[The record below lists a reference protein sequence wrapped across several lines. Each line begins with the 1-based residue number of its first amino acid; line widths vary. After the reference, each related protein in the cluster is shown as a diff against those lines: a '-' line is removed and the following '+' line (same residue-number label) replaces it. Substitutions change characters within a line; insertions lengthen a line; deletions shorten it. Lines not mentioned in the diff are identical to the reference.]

1 MGDRHVRVYESTD
14 IRNVVLVSHGGA
26 GKTSLAECLLHTAKA
41 TPRLGKVDD
50 GSSILD
56 YGEDEIERKIT
67 INLSVAHLDWR
78 NVRVNLIDT
87 PGYADFYGDTK
98 AGVRAADAGV
108 VVVRADSGV
117 EVGTEKVWDF
127 LNEYALPRLI
137 VINRMDKE
145 HADFSKVVD
154 QLKSIIGGP
163 IVPTQVPVGIADSFS
178 GVVDLLAMKYYKY
191 DRSGSGAGMMQ
202 EVPAEVAD
210 QAKSLREKLVE
221 SIAECSDELL
231 EAYLEGK
238 EIAPEALTA
247 AFGEGFKTGKIIPV
261 LCASAEFSIGT
272 QQILDALAAIFPNP
286 TERGTF
292 KVKDVRG
299 TEETDRHPV
308 PDEPFA
314 ALVFKTISE
323 PHVGDMSIMRVYS
336 GQVLEGTE
344 VANTTKGSTEKFTQ
358 LYILM
363 GRERREVNRVIAG
376 DIGATVKLRD
386 TGTND
391 TLCDKAKP
399 VVIEP
404 IVFPKAVVRDA
415 ITSQNKGDEDKI
427 SSGLARL
434 HQEDPTFSMVVDSD
448 TKETIIRGLGEL
460 QLDVVLKR
468 LKERFNVGVNLIKP
482 RIAYRETI
490 RGRAEAQGRYKKQ
503 TGGRG
508 QYGDVWLKIEP
519 LERSAGFEFEN
530 KIVGGVVPSKYVPAV
545 EKGVVEVME
554 AGVVAG
560 CKVVDLKATIYDG
573 SYHEVDSSDNAFK
586 VAGSMA
592 FKKAFQDAKPI
603 LLEPIMNVTVT
614 VPEDHLG
621 DVMGDLSGKRGKIQ
635 GIDAKGHLQV
645 VRAAVPLSE
654 LYKYSTT
661 LRSRTQG
668 RGMFESEFS
677 HYEEVPHEVAQKI
690 IEEHKAE
697 KEEARK

>member
-1 MGDRHVRVYESTD
+1 VRVYESTD

-56 YGEDEIERKIT
+56 YGDDEIERKIT

-78 NVRVNLIDT
+78 NIRINLIDT

-98 AGVRAADAGV
+98 AGIRAAEAGI
-108 VVVRADSGV
+108 VVVRAEGGV
-117 EVGTEKVWDF
+117 EVGTEKVWEF
-127 LNEYALPRLI
+127 LGEFGLPRL
-137 VINRMDKE
+137 VVVNRMDKE
-145 HADFSKVVD
+145 HANFDKVVD
-154 QLKSIIGGP
+154 QLKEIIGGP
-163 IVPTQVPVGIADSFS
+163 IAPTQIPVGEGDDFS
-178 GVVDLLAMKYYKY
+178 GVVDLLSMKYYKY

-202 EVPAEVAD
+202 EIPAELAD
-210 QAKSLREKLVE
+210 KAKSLREKLVE

-238 EIAPEALTA
+238 EVKPEALTA
-247 AFGEGFKTGKIIPV
+247 AYSEGFKTGKIIPV

-272 QQILDALAAIFPNP
+272 QQILDAVASVFPDP
-286 TERGTF
+286 TERGAF
-292 KVKDVRG
+292 KVKDARSG
-299 TEETDRHPV
+299 QEIERKPT

-323 PHVGDMSIMRVYS
+323 PHVGDMSIMRVFS

-344 VANTTKGSTEKFTQ
+344 VANPTKDTTEKFTQ

-363 GRERREVNRVIAG
+363 GRERREVNKLIAG
-376 DIGATVKLRD
+376 DIGATVKLRE

-391 TLCDKAKP
+391 TLCDKNKP
-399 VVIEP
+399 VIIDP
-404 IVFPKAVVRDA
+404 IVFPRPVVRDA
-415 ITSQNKGDEDKI
+415 ITSQNKGEEDKM

-434 HQEDPTFSMVVDSD
+434 HQEDPTFAMTVDSE
-448 TKETIIRGLGEL
+448 TKQTIIMGLGEL
-460 QLDVVLKR
+460 HLDVVLKR
-468 LKERFNVGVNLIKP
+468 LKERFNVGVNLQKP

-490 RGRAEAQGRYKKQ
+490 RGSAEAQGRYKKQ

-508 QYGDVWLKIEP
+508 QYGDVWLRLEP
-519 LERSAGFEFEN
+519 LERSAGFVFEN

-554 AGVVAG
+554 HGVVAG
-560 CKVVDLKATIYDG
+560 CKVVDLKASIYDG

-586 VAGSMA
+586 VAASMA
-592 FKKAFQDAKPI
+592 FKKAFQDAKPV
-603 LLEPIMNVTVT
+603 LLEPIMNITVT
-614 VPEDHLG
+614 VPEEHLG

-635 GIDAKGHLQV
+635 GIDARGHLQV
-645 VRAAVPLSE
+645 VRAAVPLAE

-668 RGMFESEFS
+668 RGMYETEFS

-690 IEEHKAE
+690 IEDHKAE
-697 KEEARK
+697 REEARK